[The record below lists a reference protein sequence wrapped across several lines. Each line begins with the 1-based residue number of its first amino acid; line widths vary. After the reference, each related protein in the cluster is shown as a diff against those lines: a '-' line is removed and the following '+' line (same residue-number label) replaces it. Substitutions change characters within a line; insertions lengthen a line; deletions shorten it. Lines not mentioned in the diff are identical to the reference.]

1 LALQVISLT
10 RNAAGKTM
18 LESMTGYGS
27 AESVE
32 SGVRTLVE
40 LRSVN
45 NRFAEISVKLPRQLL
60 SFELEVREMIRA
72 HFQRG
77 KIAAFIQV
85 QLDDAQPI
93 PISVNSAKVK
103 AYKELLD
110 TLNREAGL
118 DTPVLLEHLLRF
130 PEIFDNGATS
140 LDHVDQHWPFVK
152 NLLQEAIERL
162 QAMRRREGEEL
173 SVDFTGRISEIEKT
187 LKLITTLAADNLE
200 AVRKR
205 LAAKVEVVAGKDL
218 AYSRDRLEMELV
230 LAADK
235 LDITEELTRFASHNK
250 FFLEELQNDESG
262 TGRKLNFLLQEQLRE
277 ANTIASKSQNAEI
290 SQKIVQIKED
300 LEKIREQLQ
309 NIE

>member
-1 LALQVISLT
+1 
-10 RNAAGKTM
+10 M

-27 AESVE
+27 ADSTEN
-32 SGVRTLVE
+32 GLRTLVE

-45 NRFAEISVKLPRQLL
+45 NRFAEISVKLPRPLL
-60 SFELEVREMIRA
+60 SFELEVREMVRA

-77 KIAAFIQV
+77 KISVFIQI
-85 QLDDAQPI
+85 QLDEEQPI
-93 PISVNSAKVK
+93 PVTLNVAKLK
-103 AYKELLD
+103 AYKSLLD
-110 TLNREAGL
+110 TLRSEAEL
-118 DTPVLLEHLLRF
+118 LAPVTLEHLLRF
-130 PEIFDNGATS
+130 PEIFDNGVTR
-140 LDHVDQHWPFVK
+140 LDNSDTLWLFVK
-152 NLLQEAIERL
+152 PLLQEAISRL
-162 QAMRRREGEEL
+162 SQMRRREGEEL
-173 SVDFTGRISEIEKT
+173 SVDFSQRISDIERT
-187 LKLITTLAADNLE
+187 LAHIALLAADNLE

-205 LAAKVEVVAGKDL
+205 LAAKVEAVAGKDL

-230 LAADK
+230 LAADR

-250 FFLEELQNDESG
+250 FFLEELHNEESG

-290 SQKIVQIKED
+290 SQKIVNIKEE

>member
-1 LALQVISLT
+1 
-10 RNAAGKTM
+10 M

-27 AESVE
+27 AESVA

-60 SFELEVREMIRA
+60 AFELEVREMIRA

-77 KIAAFIQV
+77 KIAAFVQI

-93 PISVNSAKVK
+93 SVSINIPKVK
-103 AYKELLD
+103 AYKALLD
-110 TLNREAGL
+110 TLKKEADL
-118 DTPVLLEHLLRF
+118 DAPVLLEHLLRF
-130 PEIFDNGATS
+130 PEIFDNGNTS
-140 LDHVDQHWPFVK
+140 LDQVDQLWPFVK
-152 NLLQEAIERL
+152 TLLQEAIERL
-162 QAMRRREGEEL
+162 RAMRRREGEEL
-173 SVDFTGRISEIEKT
+173 SADFSKRIAEIENT
-187 LKLITTLAADNLE
+187 LQLITVLAADNLE

-205 LAAKVEVVAGKDL
+205 LSAKVEVVAGKDL
-218 AYSRDRLEMELV
+218 TYSRDRLEMELV

-250 FFLEELQNDESG
+250 FFLEELYSDESG

-290 SQKIVQIKED
+290 SQKIVQIKEE

>member
-1 LALQVISLT
+1 
-10 RNAAGKTM
+10 M

-85 QLDDAQPI
+85 QLDDTQ
-93 PISVNSAKVK
+93 PISVSINTAKVK
-103 AYKELLD
+103 AYKGLLE
-110 TLNREAGL
+110 TLKREADVDAPL
-118 DTPVLLEHLLRF
+118 LLEHLLRF
-130 PEIFDNGATS
+130 PEIFDNGASS
-140 LDHVDQHWPFVK
+140 LDHVDEHWPFVK

-162 QAMRRREGEEL
+162 KAMRRREGEEL
-173 SVDFTGRISEIEKT
+173 SGDFIKRLAEIEST
-187 LKLITTLAADNLE
+187 LALVATLAADNLE

-205 LAAKVEVVAGKDL
+205 LAAKVEAVAGKDL

>member
-1 LALQVISLT
+1 
-10 RNAAGKTM
+10 M

-32 SGVRTLVE
+32 NGVRTLVE

-77 KIAAFIQV
+77 KISAFIQI
-85 QLDDAQPI
+85 QLDEEQPVAV
-93 PISVNSAKVK
+93 SVNATKVR
-103 AYKELLD
+103 AYKELLES
-110 TLNREAGL
+110 LQREAL
-118 DTPVLLEHLLRF
+118 ITSPVTLEHLLRF
-130 PEIFDNGATS
+130 PEVFDNGTTS
-140 LDHVDQHWPFVK
+140 LDQAELLWPVARK
-152 NLLQEAIERL
+152 LLQEAIDRL
-162 QAMRRREGEEL
+162 KAMRRREGEEL
-173 SVDFTGRISEIEKT
+173 LVDFTERIAEIEQT
-187 LKLITTLAADNLE
+187 LSLVSTLSAENLE
-200 AVRKR
+200 SVRKR
-205 LAAKVEVVAGKDL
+205 LAAKVESIASRDL

-250 FFLEELQNDESG
+250 FFLEELGNDESG

-290 SQKIVQIKED
+290 SQRMVRVKEE
-300 LEKIREQLQ
+300 LEKVREQLQ

>member
-1 LALQVISLT
+1 
-10 RNAAGKTM
+10 M

-27 AESVE
+27 AEAVE
-32 SGVRTLVE
+32 DGIRTLVE

-60 SFELEVREMIRA
+60 SYELEVRELIRE

-77 KIAAFIQV
+77 KISAFVQIQIDED
-85 QLDDAQPI
+85 QA
-93 PISVNSAKVK
+93 ISVSVNVPKVK
-103 AYKELLD
+103 AYKELLEA
-110 TLNREAGL
+110 LKREAAL
-118 DTPVLLEHLLRF
+118 DTPLQLEHILRF
-130 PEIFDNGATS
+130 PEIFDNGTTA
-140 LDHVDQHWPFVK
+140 LDSVGECWPYVK
-152 NLLQEAIERL
+152 RLLLDAVLRL
-162 QAMRRREGEEL
+162 KAMRRREGEEL
-173 SVDFTGRISEIEKT
+173 SIDFRGRIAEIEGT
-187 LKLITTLAADNLE
+187 LRIITTLACDNLE

-205 LAAKVEVVAGKDL
+205 LAAKVEAVAGKDL

-250 FFLEELQNDESG
+250 FFLEELDNDESG

>member
-1 LALQVISLT
+1 
-10 RNAAGKTM
+10 
-18 LESMTGYGS
+18 MTGYGS

-32 SGVRTLVE
+32 SGARTLVE

-60 SFELEVREMIRA
+60 SYELEVREMIRA

-77 KIAAFIQV
+77 KISAFIQI
-85 QLDDAQPI
+85 QLDEEH
-93 PISVNSAKVK
+93 PISVTINTTKVR

-110 TLNREAGL
+110 TLIREADL
-118 DTPVLLEHLLRF
+118 VTPVTLDHLLRF
-130 PEIFDNGATS
+130 PEIFDNGTTS
-140 LDHVDQHWPFVK
+140 LDNSDQLWLFVK
-152 NLLQEAIERL
+152 NLLQEAIARL
-162 QAMRRREGEEL
+162 KAMRRREGEEL
-173 SVDFTGRISEIEKT
+173 SVDFTARIAEIEKT
-187 LKLITTLAADNLE
+187 LSLITTLAAENLE
-200 AVRKR
+200 LVRKR
-205 LAAKVEVVAGKDL
+205 LAAKVEAIAGKDL
-218 AYSRDRLEMELV
+218 TYSRDRLEMELV

-250 FFLEELQNDESG
+250 FFLEELQNDDSG

-290 SQKIVQIKED
+290 SHQKVVQIKEN

>member
-1 LALQVISLT
+1 
-10 RNAAGKTM
+10 M

-27 AESVE
+27 AEAVE
-32 SGVRTLVE
+32 DGIRTLVE

-60 SFELEVREMIRA
+60 SYELEVRELIRE

-77 KIAAFIQV
+77 KISAFVQIQIDED
-85 QLDDAQPI
+85 QAI
-93 PISVNSAKVK
+93 SISVNVPKVK
-103 AYKELLD
+103 AYKELLEA
-110 TLNREAGL
+110 LKREAAL
-118 DTPVLLEHLLRF
+118 DTPLQLEHILRF
-130 PEIFDNGATS
+130 PEIFDNGTTA
-140 LDHVDQHWPFVK
+140 LDSVGECWPYVK
-152 NLLQEAIERL
+152 RLLLDAVLRL
-162 QAMRRREGEEL
+162 KAMRRREGEEL
-173 SVDFTGRISEIEKT
+173 SIDFRGRIAEIEGT
-187 LKLITTLAADNLE
+187 LQIITTLACDNLE

-205 LAAKVEVVAGKDL
+205 LAAKVEAVAGKDL

-250 FFLEELQNDESG
+250 FFLEELDNDESG

-277 ANTIASKSQNAEI
+277 ANTIASKSQNAII

>member
-1 LALQVISLT
+1 
-10 RNAAGKTM
+10 M

-32 SGVRTLVE
+32 GGVKALVE

-60 SFELEVREMIRA
+60 SYELEVREIIRA
-72 HFQRG
+72 QFQRG
-77 KIAAFIQV
+77 KISAFV
-85 QLDDAQPI
+85 QLQLDEEQ
-93 PISVNSAKVK
+93 PISVSVNASKVK
-103 AYKELLD
+103 AYRALLD
-110 TLNREAGL
+110 ELSMEAGIL
-118 DTPVLLEHLLRF
+118 QPPGLEHLLRF
-130 PEIFDNGATS
+130 PEILDNGSTS
-140 LDHVDQHWPFVK
+140 LDNTEQLWPMIK
-152 NLLQEAIERL
+152 KLLGEAVERL
-162 QAMRRREGEEL
+162 KAMRRREGEEL
-173 SVDFTGRISEIEKT
+173 SLDFTQRIAGIEKT
-187 LKLITTLAADNLE
+187 LSLIKTRAADNLE

-205 LAAKVEVVAGKDL
+205 LLAKVEAVAGRDI

-250 FFLEELQNDESG
+250 FFIDELNNDEAG

-290 SQKIVQIKED
+290 SQKIVHVKEE

>member
-1 LALQVISLT
+1 
-10 RNAAGKTM
+10 
-18 LESMTGYGS
+18 
-27 AESVE
+27 
-32 SGVRTLVE
+32 
-40 LRSVN
+40 
-45 NRFAEISVKLPRQLL
+45 
-60 SFELEVREMIRA
+60 MIRA

-93 PISVNSAKVK
+93 SVSINTAKVK
-103 AYKELLD
+103 AYKGLLD
-110 TLNREAGL
+110 SLKREADVEG
-118 DTPVLLEHLLRF
+118 PILLEHLLRF
-130 PEIFDNGATS
+130 PEILDNGASS
-140 LDHVDQHWPFVK
+140 LDHVDEHWPFVK

-162 QAMRRREGEEL
+162 KAMRRREGEEL
-173 SVDFTGRISEIEKT
+173 SGDFIKRLAEIEST
-187 LKLITTLAADNLE
+187 LAHVATLAAANLE
-200 AVRKR
+200 AVRVR